1 MLTGFDYQDF
11 KKLSK
16 SQNYLLFKHWS
27 KCLSKIPKPF
37 EVLSSIDSDKYQDDQ
52 DEDQV
57 LEVLELKKK
66 NDDLEYKQRER
77 KNLNKYR
84 DKSQFSNKSDMATF
98 KGLKNEIEYK
108 SDRKQKKRKRVDS
121 SKSKS
126 KSRNLGYTNLQKE
139 IDTSALE
146 NT

>member
-1 MLTGFDYQDF
+1 M
-11 KKLSK
+11 
-16 SQNYLLFKHWS
+16 
-27 KCLSKIPKPF
+27 
-37 EVLSSIDSDKYQDDQ
+37 
-52 DEDQV
+52 

-66 NDDLEYKQRER
+66 NDDLEYKAREK

>member
-1 MLTGFDYQDF
+1 
-11 KKLSK
+11 
-16 SQNYLLFKHWS
+16 
-27 KCLSKIPKPF
+27 
-37 EVLSSIDSDKYQDDQ
+37 
-52 DEDQV
+52 
-57 LEVLELKKK
+57 
-66 NDDLEYKQRER
+66 
-77 KNLNKYR
+77 
-84 DKSQFSNKSDMATF
+84 MATF

-146 NT
+146 NTQDIEKLLEEIDNDKNELDKFISQEEENYSKKFTHKLSEAERGLQNSRRDGSQKNVRDANVQNF

>member
-1 MLTGFDYQDF
+1 
-11 KKLSK
+11 
-16 SQNYLLFKHWS
+16 
-27 KCLSKIPKPF
+27 
-37 EVLSSIDSDKYQDDQ
+37 
-52 DEDQV
+52 
-57 LEVLELKKK
+57 
-66 NDDLEYKQRER
+66 
-77 KNLNKYR
+77 
-84 DKSQFSNKSDMATF
+84 MATF